1 MSVAA
6 YIEPILLVSGIV
18 TAGAGLAFVAPRAV
32 ARLLFGAEISENAGV
47 LVVRHWGL
55 LVFLM
60 GCLIVYAA
68 YHPLS
73 RAPILVAVSAEK
85 AILIALFAIGEV
97 RWTLGMRVIAVVD
110 GLFTLLYVAYL
121 AGR

>member
-1 MSVAA
+1 VSVAA
-6 YIEPILLVSGIV
+6 YIEPILVVSGIV

-32 ARLLFGAEISENAGV
+32 ARLLFRSNLEDDASV

-68 YHPLS
+68 HHPLS
-73 RAPILVAVSAEK
+73 RAPILVAASTEK
-85 AILIALFAIGEV
+85 AILIALFGIGGM
-97 RWTLGMRVIAVVD
+97 RWTPAMRVIAVVD
-110 GLFTLLYVAYL
+110 GLFTVLYVAYL